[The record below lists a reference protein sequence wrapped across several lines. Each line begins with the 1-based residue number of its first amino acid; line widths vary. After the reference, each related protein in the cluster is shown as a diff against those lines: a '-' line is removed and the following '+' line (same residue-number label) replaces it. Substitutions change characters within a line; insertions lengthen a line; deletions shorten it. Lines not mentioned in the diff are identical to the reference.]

1 MRSFLGC
8 TILERK
14 EKVKLELSLERKED
28 LWPGVSGKGVSRAT
42 EHRGKGT
49 GVRMSAVYPGS
60 LKYVYCP
67 GVKALIRGR
76 GGEQEGKCDGCQP

>member
-8 TILERK
+8 TILARK

-42 EHRGKGT
+42 EQREGHRGENECSIPWKLEVCLLSWCKGSDK
-49 GVRMSAVYPGS
+49 GAG
-60 LKYVYCP
+60 
-67 GVKALIRGR
+67 GGR
-76 GGEQEGKCDGCQP
+76 QEDKCDGCQP